1 MSYNVDLQSQLGAN
15 AAILGEHSAGMNQAG
30 TRIWTWAWASWHTAD
45 TAPDGSADIAALSH
59 EIAEWFNDPFSS
71 NMVPPWE
78 APPDYPCTNLLEVGD
93 PVGDITFTQAGYHLQ
108 DEVFLS
114 WFARQVLS
122 IGIGGMY
129 SYLGSV
135 TAPPP
140 VCGGG

>member
-1 MSYNVDLQSQLGAN
+1 VGL
-15 AAILGEHSAGMNQAG
+15 
-30 TRIWTWAWASWHTAD
+30 ASWHTAD

-114 WFARQVLS
+114 WFARQVPS